1 MRKLLLWLL
10 AVLLTVSSAVYQRM
24 TGPTY
29 PLRGRAIVANE
40 EIRFRL
46 PRSYEIT
53 SDCPVVV
60 KTADARISGR
70 LEYKRYKTS
79 DAWTDV
85 PMTRE
90 DDRLVGHLPRQPMAG
105 KLAYRVFLAD
115 GAEEVSLTGEEQ
127 VIIRF
132 KGVVPGS
139 VLIGHVIFMFLA
151 MLFSTRAGLAALDRK
166 SHPRKLV
173 LWTVGLLFIGGF
185 IFGPLV
191 QKYAFDAWWTGFPF
205 GFDLTDNKTLIAM
218 AGWVAALVAGR
229 GDRPARGWVLA
240 AGVLMLV
247 IFLIPHSLLGSELK
261 YPD

>member
-10 AVLLTVSSAVYQRM
+10 AFFITIASAVYQRM

-29 PLRGRAIVANE
+29 PLSGKAVLAGE
-40 EIRFRL
+40 KIRFEL
-46 PRSYEIT
+46 LRSYEIT
-53 SDCPVVV
+53 SDCPVIVRTV
-60 KTADARISGR
+60 DAGIRGR

-79 DAWTDV
+79 DAWTEAL
-85 PMTRE
+85 MTRE
-90 DDRLVGHLPRQPMAG
+90 GDRLVGYLPRQPMAG
-105 KLAYRVFLAD
+105 KLAYRVFLTT

-132 KGVVPGS
+132 KGGVPTP
-139 VLIGHVIFMFLA
+139 VLIAHVIFMFLA

-166 SHPRKLV
+166 SHPRKLA
-173 LWTVGLLFIGGF
+173 LWTVVFLFIGGF
-185 IFGPLV
+185 VFGPVL

-218 AGWVAALVAGR
+218 VGWVAALVAGR
-229 GDRPARGWVLA
+229 KGKPARGWVLLA
-240 AGVLMLV
+240 SALMLV

-261 YPD
+261 YTQ